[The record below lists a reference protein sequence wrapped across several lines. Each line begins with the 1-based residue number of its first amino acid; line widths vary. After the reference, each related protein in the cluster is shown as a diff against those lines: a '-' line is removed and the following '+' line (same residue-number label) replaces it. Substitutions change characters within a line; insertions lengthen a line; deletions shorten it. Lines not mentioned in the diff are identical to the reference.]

1 MTTGS
6 TGTPPAAFLITGI
19 SASGK
24 STAAQALAEQ
34 LPRSVHLRGDAFRR
48 MIVNDRADMR
58 PDGQQDALDQ
68 LRLRHKLTAR
78 ALDTYSSAGF
88 TVVAQDVV
96 LGPLL
101 AEVIAEITTRP
112 LAVVVLAPP
121 PHVVRAREKDRSK
134 TGYAHWTPEEL
145 DRRLREETSKT
156 GLWLDNSNQDVDA
169 TVADILRRSPREGV
183 VE

>member
-1 MTTGS
+1 MTPRS
-6 TGTPPAAFLITGI
+6 TGTSPAAFLITGI

-34 LPRSVHLRGDAFRR
+34 LPRSVHLRGDAFRC

-58 PDGQQDALDQ
+58 PYGQQDALDQ
-68 LRLRHKLTAR
+68 LRLRHRLTAR
-78 ALDTYSSAGF
+78 ALDTYSAAGF

-101 AEVIAEITTRP
+101 PEMIAEITARP

-121 PHVVRAREKDRSK
+121 PHVVRAREKGRSK
-134 TGYAHWTPEEL
+134 TGYADWTPEEL
-145 DRRLREETSKT
+145 DRGLREETAKT
-156 GLWLDNSNQDVDA
+156 GLWLDNSDQHVDE

>member
-1 MTTGS
+1 MTPQS
-6 TGTPPAAFLITGI
+6 TGNPPAAFLITGI

-48 MIVNDRADMR
+48 MIVSDRADMR
-58 PDGQQDALDQ
+58 PDGQQHALDQ
-68 LRLRHKLTAR
+68 LRLRHKLTAH
-78 ALDTYSSAGF
+78 ALDTYATAGF

-101 AEVIAEITTRP
+101 PEMIAEITTRP

-121 PHVVRAREKDRSK
+121 PHVVRVRETARSK
-134 TGYAHWTPEEL
+134 TGYADWTPEEL
-145 DRRLREETSKT
+145 DRGLREGTTET
-156 GLWLDNSNQDVDA
+156 GLWLDNSNQDVDG
-169 TVADILRRSPREGV
+169 TVAEILRRSPREGV